1 MIEKKEVTVQV
12 LRTVICL
19 APFLESFSKFLAPPF
34 FIVLSN
40 LIPNIVREISI
51 KMVISLK
58 DAN

>member
-19 APFLESFSKFLAPPF
+19 PFLESFSKFLAPPF